1 MAETIL
7 IVEDNPETLELLRR
21 VMERDGYETILAN
34 DGEKGLSYAGRYMP
48 DLIILDRLMPKFNGL
63 QVCRKLKEQESTRH
77 IPIVF
82 LTILD
87 SEQDIIE
94 GLKAGADDYITKPF
108 SPDELSVRIERVL
121 FRSVRSAI
129 EDLLDE
135 RKAPVTLRSFFD
147 PLIDKLIKT
156 EKSRREKLRKN
167 MTALKMS
174 CQNWA
179 TLYQGPRIPCGQD
192 SEKGQSLILRERR
205 TVQRYTAYFYQT
217 SRNYKLLRWLVMLI
231 YRLERDLNPELVTE
245 NESAR
250 ALKRTYAELTLI
262 IRKIQTAQRILQKA
276 DRFLHKSGEEL
287 QSGGLQT
294 GG

>member
-21 VMERDGYETILAN
+21 VMERDGYATILAN

-48 DLIILDRLMPKFNGL
+48 DLIILDRLMPKLNGL

-135 RKAPVTLRSFFD
+135 TKAPITLRSFFD

-156 EKSRREKLRKN
+156 EKNRREKLRIN
-167 MTALKMS
+167 MTALKKS
-174 CQNWA
+174 CQSWA
-179 TLYQGPRIPCGQD
+179 TLSQGLRISGGQD
-192 SEKGQSLILRERR
+192 TEEGLSLILRERR
-205 TVQRYTAYFYQT
+205 TVKRYTAYFYQT
-217 SRNYKLLRWLVMLI
+217 SRNYELLRWLVMLI

-262 IRKIQTAQRILQKA
+262 IQKIQTAQRILRKT
-276 DRFLHKSGEEL
+276 DRFLQKREEEL

-294 GG
+294 KG

>member
-1 MAETIL
+1 MA
-7 IVEDNPETLELLRR
+7 
-21 VMERDGYETILAN
+21 RDGYETILAN

-48 DLIILDRLMPKFNGL
+48 DLILLDRLMPKLNGL

-135 RKAPVTLRSFFD
+135 TKVPVTLRSYFD
-147 PLIDKLIKT
+147 SLIDKLIKT
-156 EKSRREKLRKN
+156 ENNLREKLRKN
-167 MTALKMS
+167 MTTLKKLGQNCAALFQDLQIS
-174 CQNWA
+174 
-179 TLYQGPRIPCGQD
+179 GGQD
-192 SEKGQSLILRERR
+192 AEEGLSLILRGRI
-205 TVQRYTAYFYQT
+205 TVKRYTTYFSQT
-217 SRNYKLLRWLVMLI
+217 SRNYALLRWLVMLI
-231 YRLERDLNPELVTE
+231 YRLEQNLNIEFMAE

-250 ALKRTYAELTLI
+250 TLKRTYAELTFI
-262 IRKIQTAQRILQKA
+262 MQKIQTVQRILRKT
-276 DRFLHKSGEEL
+276 DRFLQKREEEL
-287 QSGGLQT
+287 QRGRSQSER
-294 GG
+294 